1 MSTVKFKIVFYLF
14 LFVCIILFFQLI
26 NTNKILNHQDRL
38 IQNQNSLQ
46 LRLKDSLSN
55 LKASLDVK
63 KYFSLDGDQATKTEV
78 EAVKTELMAFNAQG
92 GLGELVSNLPEE
104 RFLIDNIQVVNTE
117 WILIGFRSSQHWG
130 QAFLT
135 YKKGNDGYNFKT
147 LESVVNPL

>member
-1 MSTVKFKIVFYLF
+1 MKFKIVFYLF

-78 EAVKTELMAFNAQG
+78 EAVKTELMGFNAQG

>member
-1 MSTVKFKIVFYLF
+1 MKFKIIFYLF

-147 LESVVNPL
+147 LESVVNAL

>member
-1 MSTVKFKIVFYLF
+1 MKFKIVFYLF

-46 LRLKDSLSN
+46 LRLKDSMSN

>member
-1 MSTVKFKIVFYLF
+1 MKFKIVFYLF

-78 EAVKTELMAFNAQG
+78 EAVKAELMAFNAQG

>member
-1 MSTVKFKIVFYLF
+1 MKFKIVFYLF

-26 NTNKILNHQDRL
+26 NTNKILNHQDRF

-63 KYFSLDGDQATKTEV
+63 KYFSLDGDQVTKTEV
-78 EAVKTELMAFNAQG
+78 EAVKVQLMAFNARG

>member
-1 MSTVKFKIVFYLF
+1 MKFKIVFYLF

-78 EAVKTELMAFNAQG
+78 EAVKTELMTFNAQG

-130 QAFLT
+130 QAILT

>member
-1 MSTVKFKIVFYLF
+1 MKFKIVFYLF

-26 NTNKILNHQDRL
+26 NTNKILNHRDRL

-92 GLGELVSNLPEE
+92 GLGGLVSNLPEE

>member
-1 MSTVKFKIVFYLF
+1 MKFKIVFYLF

-46 LRLKDSLSN
+46 LRLKDSMSN

-78 EAVKTELMAFNAQG
+78 EAVKTELMAFNTQG

>member
-1 MSTVKFKIVFYLF
+1 MKFKIVFYLF

-63 KYFSLDGDQATKTEV
+63 KYFSLDEDQAAKTEV

>member
-1 MSTVKFKIVFYLF
+1 M
-14 LFVCIILFFQLI
+14 

-46 LRLKDSLSN
+46 LRLKDSMSN
-55 LKASLDVK
+55 LKASLEVK
-63 KYFSLDGDQATKTEV
+63 KYFSIERDQADK
-78 EAVKTELMAFNAQG
+78 AKIDSIKTELMAYNTQG
-92 GLGELVSNLPEE
+92 ALGELIKNLPEE

-135 YKKGNDGYNFKT
+135 YKKGNDEYNFKT
-147 LESVVNPL
+147 LEFVVNPL

>member
-1 MSTVKFKIVFYLF
+1 MKFKIVFYLF

-26 NTNKILNHQDRL
+26 NTNKILNHQDSL

-78 EAVKTELMAFNAQG
+78 EAVKTDLMAFNAQG

-135 YKKGNDGYNFKT
+135 YKKGKNGYNFKT

>member
-1 MSTVKFKIVFYLF
+1 MKFKIVFYLF

-92 GLGELVSNLPEE
+92 DLGELVSNLPEE

>member
-1 MSTVKFKIVFYLF
+1 MKFKIVFYLF

-63 KYFSLDGDQATKTEV
+63 KYFSLDEDQATKTEV
-78 EAVKTELMAFNAQG
+78 EAVKTELMRFNAQG

>member
-1 MSTVKFKIVFYLF
+1 MKFKIIFYLF

-63 KYFSLDGDQATKTEV
+63 KYFSLDGDQATKTKV

>member
-1 MSTVKFKIVFYLF
+1 MKFKIVFYLF

-46 LRLKDSLSN
+46 LRLKDSMSN

-63 KYFSLDGDQATKTEV
+63 KYFSLDGDQATKNEV
-78 EAVKTELMAFNAQG
+78 KAVKTELMAFNARG

-117 WILIGFRSSQHWG
+117 WILIGFRSSQHCG

>member
-1 MSTVKFKIVFYLF
+1 MKFKIIFYLF
-14 LFVCIILFFQLI
+14 LFVCIILFFQLL

-63 KYFSLDGDQATKTEV
+63 KYFSLDEDQATKTEV
-78 EAVKTELMAFNAQG
+78 EAVKTELMAFNVQG

>member
-1 MSTVKFKIVFYLF
+1 MKFKIVFYLF

-46 LRLKDSLSN
+46 LRLKESMSN

-63 KYFSLDGDQATKTEV
+63 KYFSLDGDQATKNEV
-78 EAVKTELMAFNAQG
+78 KAVKTELMAFNARG

-117 WILIGFRSSQHWG
+117 WILIGFRSSQHCG

>member
-1 MSTVKFKIVFYLF
+1 MKFKIVFYLF

-78 EAVKTELMAFNAQG
+78 EAVKTELMAFNVQG

-147 LESVVNPL
+147 LEFVVNPL

>member
-1 MSTVKFKIVFYLF
+1 MKFKIVFYLF

-55 LKASLDVK
+55 LKASLEVK
-63 KYFSLDGDQATKTEV
+63 KYFSIERDQALK
-78 EAVKTELMAFNAQG
+78 AKIDAIKAELMTYNTQG
-92 GLGELVSNLPEE
+92 SLGELIKNLPEE
-104 RFLIDNIQVVNTE
+104 RFLIDNIQVLNTE

-135 YKKGNDGYNFKT
+135 YKKGNNGYNFKT
-147 LESVVNPL
+147 IESILNPL

>member
-1 MSTVKFKIVFYLF
+1 MKFKIVFYLF

-63 KYFSLDGDQATKTEV
+63 KYFSLDEDQATKTEV
-78 EAVKTELMAFNAQG
+78 EAVKTELMAFNVQG
-92 GLGELVSNLPEE
+92 VLGELVSNLPEE

>member
-1 MSTVKFKIVFYLF
+1 MKFKIVFYLF

-78 EAVKTELMAFNAQG
+78 ESVKTELMAINAKG

>member
-1 MSTVKFKIVFYLF
+1 MKFKIVFYLF

-117 WILIGFRSSQHWG
+117 WILIGFRSSQHCG